1 MWPNFSHIYIEE
13 GAEKYPLT
21 DVILSKFS
29 NTFCV
34 TVHHYKDIFN
44 RPQQNFQSQKRS
56 MKLILAVKKDNL
68 VYDGSE
74 FSQSMG
80 HDNFYY
86 NSMILNCVYNCDY
99 CYLQGMY
106 GSANIVIFVNIG
118 DFFSA
123 VVEKLQKP
131 MYLAISYDT
140 DLLAFE
146 NVIPLCAQW
155 IEFTRAQPNLTIEIR
170 TKSANFKSIKSL
182 EPCDRTILAWT
193 MSPDEVVE
201 KYEKGTPP
209 LRRRLEAAKEAIDEG
224 WKVRV
229 CFDPVI
235 RIDHW
240 KEYYSQCVQ
249 TVFEKLEAV
258 KLYDVSTGVF
268 RMNADYLRKIR
279 KQRQDS
285 DVLYYPYVFDK
296 NAASYPE
303 TIKNEMNLFIQ
314 NLLLQY
320 LPSTKV
326 FI

>member
-1 MWPNFSHIYIEE
+1 
-13 GAEKYPLT
+13 
-21 DVILSKFS
+21 
-29 NTFCV
+29 
-34 TVHHYKDIFN
+34 
-44 RPQQNFQSQKRS
+44 
-56 MKLILAVKKDNL
+56 MKLILAVKKDHL
-68 VYDGSE
+68 LYDGSE

-86 NSMILNCVYNCDY
+86 NSMMLNCVYNCDY

-106 GSANIVIFVNIG
+106 GSANMVIFVNSD

-131 MYLAISYDT
+131 MCLAISYDT

-146 NVIPLCAQW
+146 NVVPLCSQW
-155 IEFTRAQPNLTIEIR
+155 IEFARIQPNLIIEIR
-170 TKSANFKSIKSL
+170 TKSANFKSIRSL
-182 EPCDRTILAWT
+182 APCDRVILAWT

-201 KYEKGTPP
+201 RYEKGTPP
-209 LRRRLEAAKEAIDEG
+209 LKRRIAAAKEAVDCG
-224 WKVRV
+224 WKVRA

-240 KEYYSQCVQ
+240 EKHYTQCVQ
-249 TVFEKLEAV
+249 TVFEKLDAE
-258 KLYDVSTGVF
+258 KLHDVSAGVF

-279 KQRQDS
+279 KQRNDS
-285 DVLYYPYVFDK
+285 DVLYHSYVFDG
-296 NAASYPE
+296 NAASYPDV
-303 TIKNEMNLFIQ
+303 IRMEMHAFMKSLLF
-314 NLLLQY
+314 QY